1 MHKSG
6 NVGDGVRDGHQDED
20 AAEDVEQE
28 QQRRDQDA
36 QEGEADVAVQLL
48 CYHLRE
54 NWLKRDYYVGI
65 VFFLKKWTKPG
76 LFFVY
81 FRSFQTN
88 IVTIY
93 TTNECPSSIWCQDSN
108 SQPSDYESP
117 PLSTRPGLPPFM
129 SILK

>member
-54 NWLKRDYYVGI
+54 NGLKRDYYVGI
-65 VFFLKKWTKPG
+65 VFFKKNGPNPASFSFIFG
-76 LFFVY
+76 LFKLTLLQFIQQMNVHPVSGA
-81 FRSFQTN
+81 RIRTHNLLIMS
-88 IVTIY
+88 
-93 TTNECPSSIWCQDSN
+93 
-108 SQPSDYESP
+108 
-117 PLSTRPGLPPFM
+117 LLP
-129 SILK
+129 